1 MPEPDPRIVDS
12 GVLDELAASVG
23 GDTGFV
29 AELIGTYLDDAPV
42 HLADIAAAGQSGDAA
57 ALVRPA
63 HTLKSSSATVGAMQ
77 LSGRARSLEMAGRS
91 GEIGGQQTA
100 GDLEAIGQD
109 FAAAEAELRA
119 WLEDHAG

>member
-1 MPEPDPRIVDS
+1 MPEPDPPAVDT
-12 GVLDELAASVG
+12 GVLDELASSVG

-42 HLADIAAAGQSGDAA
+42 HLAEIAAAGASGDAA

-77 LSGRARSLEMAGRS
+77 LSVRARSLEMAGRS
-91 GEIGGQQTA
+91 GEIDTPHSA
-100 GDLEAIGQD
+100 GDLAAIGEE

>member
-1 MPEPDPRIVDS
+1 MPEPDPPAVDT
-12 GVLDELAASVG
+12 GVLDELASSVG

-42 HLADIAAAGQSGDAA
+42 HLAEIAAAGASGAA
-57 ALVRPA
+57 AIVRPA
-63 HTLKSSSATVGAMQ
+63 HTLKASSATVGAMQ

-91 GEIGGQQTA
+91 GEIDTSQSA
-100 GDLEAIGQD
+100 GDLAAIGQE